1 MSYSVIYSTHTD
13 NAVKLASRIVT
24 ALGDQELVFDGRAAG
39 CPDFALEADTVF
51 VGFWTT
57 GNSCDKLIQNL
68 LAKLKGKRI
77 AIFGTCGFGS
87 DQEHF
92 DLVRK
97 NVLSFVDPST
107 TVAGFYLVN
116 GRIGQGFVHQALESN
131 GAEGEDFHYPNYRR
145 FYQEDAG
152 HPTAAELEACAAWA
166 QQVYRA

>member
-24 ALGDQELVFDGRAAG
+24 ALGDEELVFDGKVAG

-57 GNSCDKLIQNL
+57 ANSCDKLVQNL

-77 AIFGTCGFGS
+77 ALFGTCGFGS
-87 DQEHF
+87 DQAHF
-92 DLVRK
+92 DLVKK
-97 NVLSFVDPST
+97 NVLSFVDPTS

-116 GRIGQGFVHQALESN
+116 GRIGQGFVRAAIESA
-131 GAEGEDFHYPNYRR
+131 GAAGEDFHYPSFRQ
-145 FYQEDAG
+145 FWQEDAG
-152 HPTAAELEACAAWA
+152 HPTQAELEACAAWA
-166 QQVYRA
+166 QGVYQG